1 MDVLGDVLV
10 VIIIGV
16 IIAVNIFAFLAFLY
30 GAFGFETTFAYLF
43 VENKM
48 YFE

>member
-1 MDVLGDVLV
+1 MPG
-10 VIIIGV
+10 
-16 IIAVNIFAFLAFLY
+16 NFFLY